1 MNETDKQLVR
11 DSFVLL
17 EQQSE
22 IVPLIFFQR
31 LFTTAPTLQPL
42 FRGDMETQSQRFF
55 TALRV
60 IVATID
66 DRERLQKYLAPL
78 SARHRHYGVRAW
90 QYENF
95 GEALLWTFNEVL
107 GRQFTPAMTL
117 AWRNAYGV
125 IARLMVESETATRT
139 AA

>member
-31 LFTTAPTLQPL
+31 LFTTAPTLQPM

-60 IVATID
+60 IVASID
-66 DRERLQKYLAPL
+66 DNERLQKYLTPL
-78 SARHRHYGVRAW
+78 AARHRHYGVRAW

-95 GEALLWTFNEVL
+95 GEALLWTFSEVL
-107 GRQFTPAMTL
+107 GRQFTPSMML
-117 AWRNAYGV
+117 AWREAYRL
-125 IARLMVESETATRT
+125 ISRLMVETETTTRAT
-139 AA
+139 A